1 MEFSSY
7 GGYNIAIYFIDGSVL
22 VSKSGYDYFF
32 FPNGKNFDKEN
43 FVSVSESGE
52 VTAREGQGIT
62 YFSFRFSP
70 SAKNEK
76 FHYKR
81 GFEPYKY
88 GLSRVTEQTLKNTN
102 PYACNKTSRL
112 KGYCTALIQLNGWKI
127 PKDYPFKV
135 K

>member
-1 MEFSSY
+1 MLSEVENGPKEYWPFSCSGREGCKTYFETYILKYIKSTHTVEFSSY

-70 SAKNEK
+70 SA
-76 FHYKR
+76 
-81 GFEPYKY
+81 
-88 GLSRVTEQTLKNTN
+88 S
-102 PYACNKTSRL
+102 
-112 KGYCTALIQLNGWKI
+112 
-127 PKDYPFKV
+127 
-135 K
+135 

>member
-62 YFSFRFSP
+62 IFLLDFLHQLKM
-70 SAKNEK
+70 KNFIIKE
-76 FHYKR
+76 
-81 GFEPYKY
+81 
-88 GLSRVTEQTLKNTN
+88 GLNHISM
-102 PYACNKTSRL
+102 
-112 KGYCTALIQLNGWKI
+112 G
-127 PKDYPFKV
+127 
-135 K
+135 